1 MKVYKFGG
9 ASIKDYKSIKRLARI
24 IRKHNHDEM
33 ILIVSAMG
41 KTTNSMEDFVLSY
54 TKSFKNLKNKLE
66 LIKSF
71 HKDIVKDLFQKNQQ
85 SVLKIIESVFN
96 EIDKFLKLNKEND
109 YNFIYDQLVS
119 YGEILSSVI
128 ISEYLNSIGL
138 KSKWVDAR
146 SCIKTDQYY
155 RDANV
160 DFEKT
165 SKSIKRKIKGKG
177 LFISQ
182 GFIGSNKKS
191 FTTTLGREGSDYSAA
206 IFAHALNAESVT
218 IWKDVRGVLNADP
231 RYFNKTKLLNKISYE
246 EAIELAFYGASIIHP
261 KTLQPLKKKKI
272 PLYVKSFLCPS
283 REGTVIS
290 KKDHKVKDIPSHI
303 VKWNRVLLKISSKDF
318 SFIVEKKIS
327 LIFSMLSKYKIKVE
341 LIQNSAISFSVVL
354 NNKYGG
360 LDKLLDELKETFK
373 VSVDKDVSLFTIRH
387 FNRYSLKHIK
397 KLNQNILLEQRTYET
412 LQLVLSRDFKQENLL
427 QFFER

>member
-9 ASIKDYKSIKRLARI
+9 ASIKDYKSVKRLTRI

-41 KTTNSMEDFVLSY
+41 KTTNLMEDFVLSY

-71 HKDIVKDLFQKNQQ
+71 HKDIVKDLFTKNRQ

-246 EAIELAFYGASIIHP
+246 EAIELAFYGASVIHP

-272 PLYVKSFLCPS
+272 PLYVKSFLSPS

-290 KKDHKVKDIPSHI
+290 KKDHRVKNIPSHI

-373 VSVDKDVSLFTIRH
+373 VSVDKEVSLFTIRH

-412 LQLVLSRDFKQENLL
+412 LQLVLSKDFKEENLL
-427 QFFER
+427 RFFER

>member
-1 MKVYKFGG
+1 MIVYKFGG
-9 ASIKDYKSIKRLARI
+9 ASIKDYKSIKRLVKI
-24 IRKHNHDEM
+24 IRNDNCDQM
-33 ILIVSAMG
+33 MLIVSAMG
-41 KTTNSMEDFVLSY
+41 KTTNSMEDLVASY
-54 TKSFKNLKNKLE
+54 TKSYKNIKAKLE
-66 LIKSF
+66 LIKRF
-71 HKDIVKDLFQKNQQ
+71 HTDIVKGLFQKNRL
-85 SVLKIIESVFN
+85 SALKVVDLLFN

-119 YGEILSSVI
+119 YGEILSSLV

-246 EAIELAFYGASIIHP
+246 EAIELAFYGASVIHP

-272 PLYVKSFLCPS
+272 PLYVKSFLSPS

-354 NNKYGG
+354 NNQYGG

-373 VSVDKDVSLFTIRH
+373 VSVDKEVSLFTIRH

>member
-9 ASIKDYKSIKRLARI
+9 ASIKDYKSVKRLTRI

-71 HKDIVKDLFQKNQQ
+71 HKDIVKDLFTKNRQ
-85 SVLKIIESVFN
+85 SVLKIIDSVFN

-119 YGEILSSVI
+119 YGEILSSII
-128 ISEYLNSIGL
+128 ISEYLNSVGL

-246 EAIELAFYGASIIHP
+246 EAIELAFYGASVIHP

-272 PLYVKSFLCPS
+272 PLYVKSFLSPS

-290 KKDHKVKDIPSHI
+290 KKDHRVKNIPSHI

-412 LQLVLSRDFKQENLL
+412 LQLVLSKGFKEENLL
-427 QFFER
+427 RFFER

>member
-9 ASIKDYKSIKRLARI
+9 ASIKDYKSVKRLARI
-24 IRKHNHDEM
+24 IRKHNHNEM

-96 EIDKFLKLNKEND
+96 EIDRFLKLNKEND

-146 SCIKTDQYY
+146 TCIKTDQYY

-246 EAIELAFYGASIIHP
+246 EAIELAFYGASVIHP

-272 PLYVKSFLCPS
+272 PLYVKSFLSPL

-290 KKDHKVKDIPSHI
+290 KKDHKAKNIPSHI

-373 VSVDKDVSLFTIRH
+373 VSVDKEVSLFTIRH

-412 LQLVLSRDFKQENLL
+412 LQLVLSKDFKQENLL

>member
-9 ASIKDYKSIKRLARI
+9 ASIKDYKSIKRLAKI
-24 IRKHNHDEM
+24 IRNDNCHEI

-41 KTTNSMEDFVLSY
+41 KTTNSMEDLVLSY
-54 TKSFKNLKNKLE
+54 TKSFKNLKAKLE

-71 HKDIVKDLFQKNQQ
+71 HTEIVKGLFQKKCQ
-85 SVLKIIESVFN
+85 SVLKTIQSVFN
-96 EIDKFLKLNKEND
+96 EIDNFLKSNKEND

-119 YGEILSSVI
+119 YGEILSSII
-128 ISEYLNSIGL
+128 ISKYLNSIGL

-146 SCIKTDQYY
+146 SCIMTDEYY

-165 SKSIKRKIKGKG
+165 SKYIKKKIKGRG

-246 EAIELAFYGASIIHP
+246 EAIELAFYGASVIHP
-261 KTLQPLKKKKI
+261 KTLQPLKNKKI
-272 PLYVKSFLCPS
+272 PLFVKSFLSPS
-283 REGTVIS
+283 SAGTLIF
-290 KKDHKVKDIPSHI
+290 KQDLNVKNIPSHI

-327 LIFSMLSKYKIKVE
+327 LIFSMLSTYKMKVE
-341 LIQNSAISFSVVL
+341 LIQNSAISFTVVL
-354 NNKYGG
+354 NNKYEG
-360 LDKLLDELKETFK
+360 LDKLLGELKKTFK
-373 VSVDKDVSLFTIRH
+373 VSVDKQVSLFTIRH
-387 FNRYSLKHIK
+387 FNRNSLKYIK
-397 KLNQNILLEQRTYET
+397 KLNQNILLEQRTYKT
-412 LQLVLSRDFKQENLL
+412 LQLVLSKNFRQENLFG
-427 QFFER
+427 FFQQ

>member
-9 ASIKDYKSIKRLARI
+9 ASIKDYKSVKSLAKI
-24 IRKHNHDEM
+24 IRNDNCDGM

-41 KTTNSMEDFVLSY
+41 KTTNSMEDLVLSY
-54 TKSFKNLKNKLE
+54 KKSFKNLKTKFE
-66 LIKSF
+66 LIKSY
-71 HKDIVKDLFQKNQQ
+71 HTDIIKGLFEKNQK
-85 SVLKIIESVFN
+85 SVLKIVGSIFN
-96 EIDKFLKLNKEND
+96 EIDNFLKLNREND

-119 YGEILSSVI
+119 YGEILSSII
-128 ISEYLNSIGL
+128 ISKYLNSIGL
-138 KSKWVDAR
+138 KTKWVDAR
-146 SCIKTDQYY
+146 SCVKTDEYY

-160 DFEKT
+160 DFKKT
-165 SKSIKRKIKGKG
+165 SKSIKRKIKCKG
-177 LFISQ
+177 LYVSQ
-182 GFIGSNKKS
+182 GFIGSNSKS

-246 EAIELAFYGASIIHP
+246 EAIELAFYGASVIHP

-272 PLYVKSFLCPS
+272 PLYVKSFLSPS
-283 REGTVIS
+283 REGTMIS
-290 KKDHKVKDIPSHI
+290 KKDHRVKNIPSHI

-373 VSVDKDVSLFTIRH
+373 VSVDKEVSLFTIRH
-387 FNRYSLKHIK
+387 FNRYSLKYIK

-412 LQLVLSRDFKQENLL
+412 LQLVLSKDFKEENLL
-427 QFFER
+427 RFFER

>member
-9 ASIKDYKSIKRLARI
+9 ASIKDYKSVKRLARI

-246 EAIELAFYGASIIHP
+246 EAIELAFYGASVIHP

-272 PLYVKSFLCPS
+272 PLYVKSFLSPS

-290 KKDHKVKDIPSHI
+290 KKI
-303 VKWNRVLLKISSKDF
+303 
-318 SFIVEKKIS
+318 
-327 LIFSMLSKYKIKVE
+327 IK
-341 LIQNSAISFSVVL
+341 
-354 NNKYGG
+354 
-360 LDKLLDELKETFK
+360 
-373 VSVDKDVSLFTIRH
+373 
-387 FNRYSLKHIK
+387 
-397 KLNQNILLEQRTYET
+397 
-412 LQLVLSRDFKQENLL
+412 
-427 QFFER
+427 

>member
-9 ASIKDYKSIKRLARI
+9 ASIKDYKSIKRLAKI
-24 IRKHNHDEM
+24 IRNDSYDEM
-33 ILIVSAMG
+33 VLIVSAMG
-41 KTTNSMEDFVLSY
+41 KTTNSMEDLVLSY
-54 TKSFKNLKNKLE
+54 TKSFKNLKTKFE
-66 LIKSF
+66 FIKTF
-71 HKDIVKDLFQKNQQ
+71 HKEIIKDLFEKNYQ
-85 SVLKIIESVFN
+85 SVLKIVESVFD
-96 EIDKFLKLNKEND
+96 EIGKFLKFNKEND

-119 YGEILSSVI
+119 YGEILSSII
-128 ISEYLNSIGL
+128 ISNYLNSIGL

-146 SCIKTDQYY
+146 SCIVTDEYY

-165 SKSIKRKIKGKG
+165 SKSIKRKIKGRG
-177 LFISQ
+177 LYISQ

-206 IFAHALNAESVT
+206 IFAYALNAKSVT

-246 EAIELAFYGASIIHP
+246 EAIELAFYGASVIHP

-272 PLYVKSFLCPS
+272 PLFVKSFLTPS
-283 REGTVIS
+283 RAGTLIS
-290 KKDHKVKDIPSHI
+290 KQDPKIKNIPSHI

-327 LIFSMLSKYKIKVE
+327 LIFSMLSKYKMKVE

-354 NNKYGG
+354 NNKYEG
-360 LDKLLDELKETFK
+360 LYILLDELRETFK
-373 VSVDKDVSLFTIRH
+373 VSVDKEVSLFTIRH
-387 FNRYSLKHIK
+387 FNRNSLKHIK
-397 KLNQNILLEQRTYET
+397 KLNQSILLEQRSYKT
-412 LQLVLSRDFKQENLL
+412 LQLVLSKNFKQENLFV
-427 QFFER
+427 FFEQ

>member
-9 ASIKDYKSIKRLARI
+9 ASIKDCKSIKRLTNI
-24 IRKHNHDEM
+24 IRNDNCDKI

-41 KTTNSMEDFVLSY
+41 KTTNSMEDLVLSY
-54 TKSFKNLKNKLE
+54 TKSFKNLRTKLE
-66 LIKSF
+66 LIKTF
-71 HKDIVKDLFQKNQQ
+71 HTDILKGLFQKNHQ
-85 SVLKIIESVFN
+85 SVLKIVDSVFN
-96 EIDKFLKLNKEND
+96 EIDKFLRLNKEND

-119 YGEILSSVI
+119 YGEILSSI
-128 ISEYLNSIGL
+128 IIYEFLNSIGL

-146 SCIKTDQYY
+146 SCIITDEYY

-165 SKSIKRKIKGKG
+165 SKLIKRKIKGEG
-177 LFISQ
+177 IYISQ

-206 IFAHALNAESVT
+206 IFAHALNAEMVT

-231 RYFNKTKLLNKISYE
+231 RYFNKTKLLKKISYE
-246 EAIELAFYGASIIHP
+246 EAIELAFYGASVIHP
-261 KTLQPLKKKKI
+261 KTLQPLKKKNI
-272 PLYVKSFLCPS
+272 PLFVKSFLSPS
-283 REGTVIS
+283 KDGTLIS
-290 KKDHKVKDIPSHI
+290 KQDFTVRNIPSHI

-327 LIFSMLSKYKIKVE
+327 LIFSMLSKYKMKVE

-373 VSVDKDVSLFTIRH
+373 VSVDKEVSLFTVRH
-387 FNRYSLKHIK
+387 FNQISLKHIK
-397 KLNQNILLEQRTYET
+397 KLNQSILLEQRTHKT
-412 LQLVLSRDFKQENLL
+412 LQLVLSKKFKEENLFG
-427 QFFER
+427 FFER

>member
-9 ASIKDYKSIKRLARI
+9 ASIKDYKSVKRLARI

-33 ILIVSAMG
+33 VLIVSAMG

-71 HKDIVKDLFQKNQQ
+71 HKDIVKDLFTKNRQ

-246 EAIELAFYGASIIHP
+246 EAIELAFYGASVIHP

-272 PLYVKSFLCPS
+272 PLYVKSFLSPS

>member
-24 IRKHNHDEM
+24 IRKNNHDEM

-71 HKDIVKDLFQKNQQ
+71 HNDIVKDLFQKKQQ

-246 EAIELAFYGASIIHP
+246 EAIELAFYGASVIHP
-261 KTLQPLKKKKI
+261 KTLRPLKKKKI
-272 PLYVKSFLCPS
+272 PLYVKSFLSPS

-373 VSVDKDVSLFTIRH
+373 VSVDKEVSLFTIRH

-427 QFFER
+427 QFFQR

>member
-9 ASIKDYKSIKRLARI
+9 ASIKDYKSIKRLVKI
-24 IRKHNHDEM
+24 IRNNNCDQM
-33 ILIVSAMG
+33 MLIVSAMG
-41 KTTNSMEDFVLSY
+41 KTTNSMEDLVASY
-54 TKSFKNLKNKLE
+54 TKSYKNIKAKLE
-66 LIKSF
+66 LIKRF
-71 HKDIVKDLFQKNQQ
+71 HTDIVKGLFPKNRLSALKVVDL
-85 SVLKIIESVFN
+85 LFN

-119 YGEILSSVI
+119 YGEILSSII
-128 ISEYLNSIGL
+128 ISKYFNSVGL

-146 SCIKTDQYY
+146 SCIITDEYY

-206 IFAHALNAESVT
+206 IFAHALNAELVT

-231 RYFNKTKLLNKISYE
+231 RYFNKTKLLKKISYE
-246 EAIELAFYGASIIHP
+246 EAIELAFYGASVIHP
-261 KTLQPLKKKKI
+261 KTLQPLKKKNI
-272 PLYVKSFLCPS
+272 PLYVKSFLRPS
-283 REGTVIS
+283 REGTLIS
-290 KKDHKVKDIPSHI
+290 KHDSTVRNIPSHI

-327 LIFSMLSKYKIKVE
+327 LIFSMLSKYKMKVE

-373 VSVDKDVSLFTIRH
+373 VSVDKEVSLFTIRH
-387 FNRYSLKHIK
+387 FNRISLKHIK
-397 KLNQNILLEQRTYET
+397 KLNQNILLEQRTYKT
-412 LQLVLSRDFKQENLL
+412 LQLVLSKNIKQENLFG
-427 QFFER
+427 FFER

>member
-9 ASIKDYKSIKRLARI
+9 ASIKDHKSIKRLAKI
-24 IRKHNHDEM
+24 IRNDNCNEM

-41 KTTNSMEDFVLSY
+41 KTTNSLEDLVLSY
-54 TKSFKNLKNKLE
+54 TKSFKNLKAKLE

-71 HKDIVKDLFQKNQQ
+71 HTDIVKSLFQKKHQ
-85 SVLKIIESVFN
+85 SVLKIVLSVFN
-96 EIDKFLKLNKEND
+96 EIDKFLKSNKEND

-119 YGEILSSVI
+119 YGEILSSII
-128 ISEYLNSIGL
+128 ISKYLNSIGL
-138 KSKWVDAR
+138 HSKWVDAR
-146 SCIKTDQYY
+146 SCIKTDEYY

-165 SKSIKRKIKGKG
+165 SRSIKRKIEGKG

-182 GFIGSNKKS
+182 GFIASDKKS

-231 RYFNKTKLLNKISYE
+231 RYFNKTKLLKKISYE
-246 EAIELAFYGASIIHP
+246 EAIELAFYGASVIHP

-272 PLYVKSFLCPS
+272 PLYVKSFLTPS
-283 REGTVIS
+283 KAGTLIS
-290 KKDHKVKDIPSHI
+290 KQDLKIKNIPSHI

-327 LIFSMLSKYKIKVE
+327 LIFSMLSMYKIKVE

-373 VSVDKDVSLFTIRH
+373 VSVDKEVSLFTIRH
-387 FNRYSLKHIK
+387 FNRNSLKHIK
-397 KLNQNILLEQRTYET
+397 KLNQNILLEQRTYKT
-412 LQLVLSRDFKQENLL
+412 LQLVLSKKIKQESFLR
-427 QFFER
+427 FFEQ

>member
-1 MKVYKFGG
+1 
-9 ASIKDYKSIKRLARI
+9 
-24 IRKHNHDEM
+24 
-33 ILIVSAMG
+33 
-41 KTTNSMEDFVLSY
+41 
-54 TKSFKNLKNKLE
+54 
-66 LIKSF
+66 
-71 HKDIVKDLFQKNQQ
+71 
-85 SVLKIIESVFN
+85 
-96 EIDKFLKLNKEND
+96 
-109 YNFIYDQLVS
+109 
-119 YGEILSSVI
+119 
-128 ISEYLNSIGL
+128 
-138 KSKWVDAR
+138 
-146 SCIKTDQYY
+146 
-155 RDANV
+155 
-160 DFEKT
+160 
-165 SKSIKRKIKGKG
+165 
-177 LFISQ
+177 
-182 GFIGSNKKS
+182 
-191 FTTTLGREGSDYSAA
+191 
-206 IFAHALNAESVT
+206 LNAESVT

-246 EAIELAFYGASIIHP
+246 EAIELAFYGASVIHP

-272 PLYVKSFLCPS
+272 PLYVKSFLSPS

-387 FNRYSLKHIK
+387 FNRYSLKDIK

>member
-1 MKVYKFGG
+1 MIVYKFGG
-9 ASIKDYKSIKRLARI
+9 ASIKDYKSIKRLVKI
-24 IRKHNHDEM
+24 IRNDNCDQM
-33 ILIVSAMG
+33 MLIVSAMG
-41 KTTNSMEDFVLSY
+41 KTTNSMEDLVASY
-54 TKSFKNLKNKLE
+54 TKSYKNIKAKLE
-66 LIKSF
+66 LIKRF
-71 HKDIVKDLFQKNQQ
+71 HTDIVKGLFQKNRL
-85 SVLKIIESVFN
+85 SALKVVDLLFN

-119 YGEILSSVI
+119 YGEILSSII
-128 ISEYLNSIGL
+128 ISKYFNSVGL

-146 SCIKTDQYY
+146 SCIITDEYY

-231 RYFNKTKLLNKISYE
+231 RYFNKTKLLKKISYE
-246 EAIELAFYGASIIHP
+246 EAIELAFYGASVIHP
-261 KTLQPLKKKKI
+261 KTLQPLKKKNI
-272 PLYVKSFLCPS
+272 PLYVKSFLRPS
-283 REGTVIS
+283 REGTLIS
-290 KKDHKVKDIPSHI
+290 KHDSTVRNIPSHI

-327 LIFSMLSKYKIKVE
+327 LIFSMLSKYKMKVE

-373 VSVDKDVSLFTIRH
+373 VSVDKEVSLFTIRH
-387 FNRYSLKHIK
+387 FNRISLKHIK
-397 KLNQNILLEQRTYET
+397 KLNQNILLEQRTHKT
-412 LQLVLSRDFKQENLL
+412 LQLVLSKNIKQENLFG
-427 QFFER
+427 FFER

>member
-9 ASIKDYKSIKRLARI
+9 ASIKDYKSVKRLTRI

-71 HKDIVKDLFQKNQQ
+71 HKDIVKDLFTKNRQ
-85 SVLKIIESVFN
+85 SVLKIIDSVFN

-119 YGEILSSVI
+119 YGEILSSII
-128 ISEYLNSIGL
+128 ISEYLNSVGL

-246 EAIELAFYGASIIHP
+246 EAIELAFYGASVIHP

-272 PLYVKSFLCPS
+272 PLYVKSFLSPS

-290 KKDHKVKDIPSHI
+290 KKDHRVKNIPSHI

-354 NNKYGG
+354 NNQYGG

-373 VSVDKDVSLFTIRH
+373 VSVDKEVSLFTIRH

-412 LQLVLSRDFKQENLL
+412 LQLVLSKGFKEENLL
-427 QFFER
+427 RFFER

>member
-9 ASIKDYKSIKRLARI
+9 ASIKDYKSVKRLARI

-33 ILIVSAMG
+33 VLIVSAMG

-182 GFIGSNKKS
+182 DGELWEKFGDPVDYMNQQILSEVVFDAEVGVMFTKRFVIGNAVLACVQCSCVSSVQN
-191 FTTTLGREGSDYSAA
+191 A
-206 IFAHALNAESVT
+206 I
-218 IWKDVRGVLNADP
+218 
-231 RYFNKTKLLNKISYE
+231 
-246 EAIELAFYGASIIHP
+246 
-261 KTLQPLKKKKI
+261 
-272 PLYVKSFLCPS
+272 
-283 REGTVIS
+283 
-290 KKDHKVKDIPSHI
+290 
-303 VKWNRVLLKISSKDF
+303 
-318 SFIVEKKIS
+318 
-327 LIFSMLSKYKIKVE
+327 
-341 LIQNSAISFSVVL
+341 
-354 NNKYGG
+354 
-360 LDKLLDELKETFK
+360 
-373 VSVDKDVSLFTIRH
+373 
-387 FNRYSLKHIK
+387 
-397 KLNQNILLEQRTYET
+397 
-412 LQLVLSRDFKQENLL
+412 
-427 QFFER
+427 

>member
-9 ASIKDYKSIKRLARI
+9 ASIKDYKSIKRLANI
-24 IRKHNHDEM
+24 IRNDNCNEM
-33 ILIVSAMG
+33 MLIVSAMG
-41 KTTNSMEDFVLSY
+41 KTTNSMEDLVLSY
-54 TKSFKNLKNKLE
+54 KKSFKNLKTKFE
-66 LIKSF
+66 SIKSY
-71 HKDIVKDLFQKNQQ
+71 HTDIIKGLFQKKQEPI
-85 SVLKIIESVFN
+85 LKIVESLFI
-96 EIDKFLKLNKEND
+96 EIDQFLKLNKESD

-119 YGEILSSVI
+119 YGEILSSII
-128 ISEYLNSIGL
+128 ISKYLNSIGL

-146 SCIKTDQYY
+146 SCIITDEYY

-177 LFISQ
+177 LYISQ

-191 FTTTLGREGSDYSAA
+191 YTTTLGREGSDYSAA
-206 IFAHALNAESVT
+206 IFAHALNAEMVI

-231 RYFNKTKLLNKISYE
+231 RYFDKTKLLKKISYE
-246 EAIELAFYGASIIHP
+246 EAIELAFYGASVIHP
-261 KTLQPLKKKKI
+261 KTLQPLKKKNI
-272 PLYVKSFLCPS
+272 PLYVKSFLRPF
-283 REGTVIS
+283 REGTLIS
-290 KKDHKVKDIPSHI
+290 KQDSSVRNIPSYI

-327 LIFSMLSKYKIKVE
+327 LIFSMLSKYKMKVE

-360 LDKLLDELKETFK
+360 LDKLLDELKETFM
-373 VSVDKDVSLFTIRH
+373 VSVDKEVSLFTVRH
-387 FNRYSLKHIK
+387 FNRISLKHIK
-397 KLNQNILLEQRTYET
+397 KLNQNILLEQRTYKT
-412 LQLVLSRDFKQENLL
+412 LQLVLSKNIKQENLFG
-427 QFFER
+427 FFGL

>member
-9 ASIKDYKSIKRLARI
+9 ASIKDYKSIKRLAKI
-24 IRKHNHDEM
+24 IRNDSYDEM
-33 ILIVSAMG
+33 VLIVSAMG
-41 KTTNSMEDFVLSY
+41 KTTNSMEDLVLSY
-54 TKSFKNLKNKLE
+54 TKSYKNIKAKLE
-66 LIKSF
+66 LIKKF
-71 HKDIVKDLFQKNQQ
+71 HTDIVKGLFQKNRLPA
-85 SVLKIIESVFN
+85 LKIVDLLFN

-119 YGEILSSVI
+119 YGEILSSII
-128 ISEYLNSIGL
+128 ISKYLNSVGL

-146 SCIKTDQYY
+146 SCIITDEYY

-165 SKSIKRKIKGKG
+165 SKTIKRKIKGKG

-206 IFAHALNAESVT
+206 IFAHALNAELVT

-231 RYFNKTKLLNKISYE
+231 RYFNKTKLLKKISYE

-261 KTLQPLKKKKI
+261 KTLQPLKKKNI
-272 PLYVKSFLCPS
+272 PLYVKSFLRPS
-283 REGTVIS
+283 REGTLIS
-290 KKDHKVKDIPSHI
+290 KQDSTVRNIPSHI
-303 VKWNRVLLKISSKDF
+303 VKWHRVLLKISSKDF

-327 LIFSMLSKYKIKVE
+327 LIFSMLSKYKMKVE

-373 VSVDKDVSLFTIRH
+373 VSVDKEVSLFTVRH
-387 FNRYSLKHIK
+387 FNRISLKHTK
-397 KLNQNILLEQRTYET
+397 KLNQNILLEQRTYKT
-412 LQLVLSRDFKQENLL
+412 LQLVLSKNIKQENLFG
-427 QFFER
+427 FFER

>member
-24 IRKHNHDEM
+24 IRKNNHDEM

-66 LIKSF
+66 LIKNF

-246 EAIELAFYGASIIHP
+246 EAIELAFYGASVIHP

-272 PLYVKSFLCPS
+272 PLYVKSFLSPS

>member
-9 ASIKDYKSIKRLARI
+9 ASIKDYKSVKRLTRI

-71 HKDIVKDLFQKNQQ
+71 HKDIVKDLFTKNRQ
-85 SVLKIIESVFN
+85 SVLKIIDSVFN

-119 YGEILSSVI
+119 YGEILSSII
-128 ISEYLNSIGL
+128 ISEYLNSVGL

-246 EAIELAFYGASIIHP
+246 EAIELAFYGASVIHP

-272 PLYVKSFLCPS
+272 PLYVKSFLSPS

-290 KKDHKVKDIPSHI
+290 KKDHRVKNIPSHI

-373 VSVDKDVSLFTIRH
+373 VSVDKEVSLFTIRH

-412 LQLVLSRDFKQENLL
+412 LQLVLSKGFKEENLL
-427 QFFER
+427 RFFER

>member
-9 ASIKDYKSIKRLARI
+9 ASIKDCKSIKRLVNI
-24 IRKHNHDEM
+24 IRNDNCDKI

-41 KTTNSMEDFVLSY
+41 KTTNSMEDLVLSY
-54 TKSFKNLKNKLE
+54 TKSFKNLRTKLE
-66 LIKSF
+66 LIKTF
-71 HKDIVKDLFQKNQQ
+71 HTDILKGLFQKNHQ
-85 SVLKIIESVFN
+85 SVLKIVDSVFN
-96 EIDKFLKLNKEND
+96 EIDKFLRLNKEND

-119 YGEILSSVI
+119 YGEILSSI
-128 ISEYLNSIGL
+128 IIYEFLNSIGL

-146 SCIKTDQYY
+146 SCIITDEYY

-165 SKSIKRKIKGKG
+165 SKLIKRKIKGEG
-177 LFISQ
+177 IYISQ

-206 IFAHALNAESVT
+206 IFAHALNAEMVT

-231 RYFNKTKLLNKISYE
+231 RYFNKTKLLKKISYE
-246 EAIELAFYGASIIHP
+246 EAIELAFYGASVIHP
-261 KTLQPLKKKKI
+261 KTLQPLKKKNI
-272 PLYVKSFLCPS
+272 PLFVKSFLSPS
-283 REGTVIS
+283 KEGTLIS
-290 KKDHKVKDIPSHI
+290 KQDFTVRNIPSHI

-327 LIFSMLSKYKIKVE
+327 LIFSMLSKYKMKVE

-373 VSVDKDVSLFTIRH
+373 VSVDKEVSLFTVRH
-387 FNRYSLKHIK
+387 FNQISLKHIK
-397 KLNQNILLEQRTYET
+397 KLNQSILLEQRTHKT
-412 LQLVLSRDFKQENLL
+412 LQLVLSKKFKEENLFG
-427 QFFER
+427 FFER